1 MLLQFAAYFVYYTD
15 LTLNPNII
23 IKNKVCDLQNK
34 ISKALVQ
41 VFAFYRISRI
51 LDYFFLKKNT
61 RYVQRKYYDFRK
73 NNPLDKTAHKTI
85 IIRGMSLLSHG
96 KL

>member
-23 IKNKVCDLQNK
+23 ILNKVCDIQNK

-51 LDYFFLKKNT
+51 LDVFSEKM
-61 RYVQRKYYDFRK
+61 
-73 NNPLDKTAHKTI
+73 LDMCRENILIFKKTI
-85 IIRGMSLLSHG
+85 HLI
-96 KL
+96 KLPTRQS